1 MAHPSSDSAQ
11 SSVES
16 VSGGAHK
23 RYALVDE
30 LGNLPDEVSPDEI
43 KRLLDA
49 ADDLPVEA
57 ITTTNLQRVMTQFEA
72 KVKKNQEMRIKHKD
86 QPEKFLKSEV
96 DLDEEVKKFKQLPAS
111 PDLIDLF
118 VSGGGFGTLVAQL
131 SHPNVDV
138 AAEVVGVLEEMTDP
152 EVVAETANPQ
162 RFVETLKE
170 QGVPLL
176 IVDVMVKVKEEE
188 SPEDA
193 DVVSKCLKIVENL
206 IELDS
211 SLTDTLARS
220 TKCVIWLLRRIRA
233 TPVDFNRVYASE
245 ILNILLQTSESAR
258 VNIGRR
264 ADQGG
269 VDGIDKLL
277 RTISTHRKRDPD
289 SAEEEEMMWNLFDC
303 LAFLMLV
310 PENRVTFGSAQGV
323 ELMIRMLRERKRAY
337 RAALRLT
344 SFALQSCPSNCLLFV
359 EKLGLKSLFGVFM
372 QRVRR
377 GLFYRT

>member
-162 RFVETLKE
+162 RFVETLV
-170 QGVPLL
+170 G
-176 IVDVMVKVKEEE
+176 
-188 SPEDA
+188 
-193 DVVSKCLKIVENL
+193 
-206 IELDS
+206 
-211 SLTDTLARS
+211 
-220 TKCVIWLLRRIRA
+220 
-233 TPVDFNRVYASE
+233 
-245 ILNILLQTSESAR
+245 
-258 VNIGRR
+258 
-264 ADQGG
+264 
-269 VDGIDKLL
+269 
-277 RTISTHRKRDPD
+277 
-289 SAEEEEMMWNLFDC
+289 
-303 LAFLMLV
+303 
-310 PENRVTFGSAQGV
+310 
-323 ELMIRMLRERKRAY
+323 
-337 RAALRLT
+337 
-344 SFALQSCPSNCLLFV
+344 
-359 EKLGLKSLFGVFM
+359 
-372 QRVRR
+372 QR
-377 GLFYRT
+377 